1 MTRRVIVIVGGGLA
15 GLRAA
20 ERLRERGFDG
30 FITMIGDEL
39 VAPYNRPPLSKQL
52 LTGKM
57 RQEELGF
64 QTFTRLAVSL
74 RSGQRAARL
83 DPVGQCVQLESG
95 EEVPYDGLIVATGV
109 SARVLPDMPLH
120 DDRISVLRTLADFRR
135 LERVVRDARSLA
147 VVGGGFVGCEV
158 AASARRRSV
167 GVTIIDRAPA
177 LLHRVLGP
185 HVGASLTQV
194 HRQAGVDLRLGT
206 GIDGWSTGRAG
217 VSLELSDGSSVCA
230 DAVLVAVGT
239 EPVVD
244 WLSDSGAEISD
255 GVLCDATSHVR
266 GMEHVVAAGDV
277 ARWPNMRFGHEP
289 RRVEHWINAIEHGRA
304 AADSLLDGR
313 ARARPFTPVPRFWS
327 EQHGVKIQS
336 VGMPAL
342 ADHVEL
348 VQGDLEQHA
357 FTVAC
362 KRDGRIVAAQGFN
375 SPRAMLQL
383 ADQVETSNP
392 VPTEDQAIQRIGEA
406 LTMIHHPARDH
417 RDPPEPQRSAAAPW
431 DQVTT
436 TAVPPRADVVS
447 AL

>member
-194 HRQAGVDLRLGT
+194 HRQAGSIYGSAPGSTDGAPVAPAYRWSFPTAPRCALTPCWSRWVPSQSST
-206 GIDGWSTGRAG
+206 GSPTAAQRYLTACCATRPVTSAEWSTSSPPETWLVGPTCDSVMNHVESSTGSMRSNTDGPRPTACSTAAPEPDHSLRCPDSGRNSMGSRSNRSACRRSPTTSNWSRETSSSTRSRWPANETG
-217 VSLELSDGSSVCA
+217 VSSPPKASTALERCCSSLTRWRPRTPYRPRTRQSSGSA
-230 DAVLVAVGT
+230 K
-239 EPVVD
+239 
-244 WLSDSGAEISD
+244 
-255 GVLCDATSHVR
+255 H
-266 GMEHVVAAGDV
+266 
-277 ARWPNMRFGHEP
+277 
-289 RRVEHWINAIEHGRA
+289 
-304 AADSLLDGR
+304 
-313 ARARPFTPVPRFWS
+313 
-327 EQHGVKIQS
+327 
-336 VGMPAL
+336 
-342 ADHVEL
+342 
-348 VQGDLEQHA
+348 
-357 FTVAC
+357 
-362 KRDGRIVAAQGFN
+362 
-375 SPRAMLQL
+375 
-383 ADQVETSNP
+383 
-392 VPTEDQAIQRIGEA
+392 
-406 LTMIHHPARDH
+406 
-417 RDPPEPQRSAAAPW
+417 
-431 DQVTT
+431 
-436 TAVPPRADVVS
+436 
-447 AL
+447 